1 MKLSSMYYYCKAKF
15 FNRIANERGQFAL
28 DIALGMAVVLVISA
42 FIIMPGLKD
51 VSTDFMTSMSTWW
64 KNTMSSQIFKTSG
77 N

>member
-1 MKLSSMYYYCKAKF
+1 MKLLLICQYCKARF
-15 FNRIANERGQFAL
+15 FKTIANEKGQFAL

-42 FIIMPGLKD
+42 FIIMPGLKG
-51 VSTDFMTSMSTWW
+51 VSTDFMTAMSNWW

>member
-1 MKLSSMYYYCKAKF
+1 MKLLLVYQYCQAKF
-15 FNRIANERGQFAL
+15 LERVNNEKGQFAL

-42 FIIMPGLKD
+42 FIIMPGLRSI
-51 VSTDFMTSMSTWW
+51 STDFMTSMTTWW

>member
-1 MKLSSMYYYCKAKF
+1 MKLDLIYSYCKAKF
-15 FNRIANERGQFAL
+15 FKNINNEKGQFAL

-51 VSTDFMTSMSTWW
+51 VSTDFMTSMSNWW
-64 KNTMSSQIFKTSG
+64 KTTMSSQIFKTSG